1 MCPCNFFMTSLNIEM
16 PPQKNVNK
24 QTNKNKAKNEAKHTP
39 FIPLALLLLKGGGSS
54 PSDISLSVR

>member
-1 MCPCNFFMTSLNIEM
+1 MCPCNFFMTSLKYIQKKNI
-16 PPQKNVNK
+16 NK